1 MILPEEV
8 NMRCPRCG
16 CQDDKVLDSRSTK
29 EGAGVRRRREC
40 LNCGHRFTTYEEI
53 IQAEL
58 KVVKRDGTHEEFY
71 REKIRQGIEKA
82 CWKRSVSSE
91 QMDALVSS
99 IVAGLEK
106 DYEREVTS
114 VEIGNRVMDALRG
127 VDKVAYVRFASIY
140 RDFKDIEE
148 FVAEIRQMGR
158 GRGTD
163 GKKGAAEKDHGEK

>member
-1 MILPEEV
+1 
-8 NMRCPRCG
+8 MRCPRCA
-16 CQDDKVLDSRSTK
+16 CQDDKVMDSRSTK

-58 KVVKRDGTHEEFY
+58 KVVKRDGTHEDFD
-71 REKIRQGIEKA
+71 REKLRRGIEKA
-82 CWKRSVSSE
+82 CWKRSVKAE
-91 QMDALVSS
+91 EIDQIVAS
-99 IVAGLEK
+99 IVSGLEK
-106 DYEREVTS
+106 DYEREVPS
-114 VEIGNRVMDALRG
+114 VEIGNRTMEALRR

-158 GRGTD
+158 SR
-163 GKKGAAEKDHGEK
+163 KAEK